1 MQANFAASQTSNSHP
16 HRRLGL
22 PFTPTTRSQ
31 HLVSFGMA
39 YREHWKHAIRSE
51 VAMTTRTLMMA
62 LLVTFV
68 LGAGVAFRSHE
79 DALNVLVVRQL
90 SDQLAQTKSELID
103 ATLRLSEA
111 HKKLGFLESSKAR
124 VQVTA
129 YALTD
134 DFGPNPVFSNNAP
147 ARNAY
152 AVPKHTL
159 PAEKILNVALSPT
172 AERKLHA
179 NLNDTIVLMSR
190 NRARKHLARFV
201 DRTAQT
207 ETRSV
212 VDILFADAHEA
223 RIWGWRSFYAVNISR
238 PDSPFQQ

>member
-1 MQANFAASQTSNSHP
+1 
-16 HRRLGL
+16 
-22 PFTPTTRSQ
+22 
-31 HLVSFGMA
+31 
-39 YREHWKHAIRSE
+39 
-51 VAMTTRTLMMA
+51 MTKLNLMMV
-62 LLVTFV
+62 LLITFV
-68 LGAGVAFRSHE
+68 LGAGLAFLSHE
-79 DALNVLVVRQL
+79 NALNVLVVRQL
-90 SDQLAQTKSELID
+90 SDQLAQTKRELIE
-103 ATLRLSEA
+103 ATVRLSEA
-111 HKKLGFLESSKAR
+111 DKKLGFLEVSKAR

-134 DFGPNPVFSNNAP
+134 DFGPHPLFSNNTLAKS
-147 ARNAY
+147 AY

-190 NRARKHLARFV
+190 NRARKQLARFV

-207 ETRSV
+207 ETRPV

-223 RIWGWRSFYAVNISR
+223 RIWGRQAFYAVNISR
-238 PDSPFQQ
+238 PDSPFQHYGLR

>member
-1 MQANFAASQTSNSHP
+1 
-16 HRRLGL
+16 
-22 PFTPTTRSQ
+22 
-31 HLVSFGMA
+31 
-39 YREHWKHAIRSE
+39 
-51 VAMTTRTLMMA
+51 MTMRNLTMA

-68 LGAGVAFRSHE
+68 LGTSVGLHRYENARNA
-79 DALNVLVVRQL
+79 AVVRQL
-90 SDQLAQTKSELID
+90 SDQLQQTKSELVD
-103 ATLRLSEA
+103 ATVRLSA
-111 HKKLGFLESSKAR
+111 ANQKLAFLDSSKAR

-129 YALTD
+129 YALTGG
-134 DFGPNPVFSNNAP
+134 FGPDPVFSNSAP
-147 ARNAY
+147 ARSAY

-159 PAEKILNVALSPT
+159 PTGKVLNVALSPM

-207 ETRSV
+207 ETRPV

-223 RIWGWRSFYAVNISR
+223 RIWGRRSFYAVDISR
-238 PDSPFQQ
+238 PDSPFQQR

>member
-1 MQANFAASQTSNSHP
+1 M
-16 HRRLGL
+16 LL
-22 PFTPTTRSQ
+22 
-31 HLVSFGMA
+31 GMA
-39 YREHWKHAIRSE
+39 YRKHWKHAIGAE
-51 VAMTTRTLMMA
+51 AAMTVRNLTMA

-68 LGAGVAFRSHE
+68 LGAAVWLHRYESVRNA
-79 DALNVLVVRQL
+79 AVVRQL
-90 SDQLAQTKSELID
+90 SDQLQQTKSELVD
-103 ATLRLSEA
+103 ATVRLSEA
-111 HKKLGFLESSKAR
+111 NKKLAFLESSKAR

-129 YALTD
+129 YALTG
-134 DFGPNPVFSNNAP
+134 DFGPDPVFSNNAP
-147 ARNAY
+147 AKSAY

-159 PAEKILNVALSPT
+159 PAEKVLNVALSPM

-207 ETRSV
+207 ETRPV

-223 RIWGWRSFYAVNISR
+223 RIWGRRSFYAVNISR

>member
-1 MQANFAASQTSNSHP
+1 
-16 HRRLGL
+16 
-22 PFTPTTRSQ
+22 
-31 HLVSFGMA
+31 
-39 YREHWKHAIRSE
+39 
-51 VAMTTRTLMMA
+51 MTMRNLTMA

-68 LGAGVAFRSHE
+68 LGTAVGLHHYE
-79 DALNVLVVRQL
+79 NVQNAAVVRQL
-90 SDQLAQTKSELID
+90 SDQLQQTKSELVD
-103 ATLRLSEA
+103 ATVRLSEA
-111 HKKLGFLESSKAR
+111 NQKLAFLDSSKAR

-134 DFGPNPVFSNNAP
+134 DFGPDPVFSNSAP
-147 ARNAY
+147 ARSAY

-159 PAEKILNVALSPT
+159 PAGRILNVALSPT

-190 NRARKHLARFV
+190 NRTRKHLARFV

-207 ETRSV
+207 ETRPV

-223 RIWGWRSFYAVNISR
+223 RIWGRRSFYAVNISR
-238 PDSPFQQ
+238 SDSPFQQQ

>member
-1 MQANFAASQTSNSHP
+1 MT
-16 HRRLGL
+16 
-22 PFTPTTRSQ
+22 
-31 HLVSFGMA
+31 
-39 YREHWKHAIRSE
+39 IRK
-51 VAMTTRTLMMA
+51 VTMA
-62 LLVTFV
+62 LLITLV
-68 LGAGVAFRSHE
+68 LAAGVGLHQHENFRN
-79 DALNVLVVRQL
+79 AAIVRQL
-90 SDQLAQTKSELID
+90 SDQLAQTKSELAD
-103 ATLRLSEA
+103 ATVRLSEA
-111 HKKLGFLESSKAR
+111 NQKLGFLESSKSR

-134 DFGPNPVFSNNAP
+134 DFGPDPLFSNNAP
-147 ARNAY
+147 ARSAY

-159 PAEKILNVALSPT
+159 PAEKVLNVALSPT

-201 DRTAQT
+201 DRTAQN
-207 ETRSV
+207 ETRPV

-223 RIWGWRSFYAVNISR
+223 RVWGRRSFYAVNISQ

>member
-1 MQANFAASQTSNSHP
+1 
-16 HRRLGL
+16 
-22 PFTPTTRSQ
+22 
-31 HLVSFGMA
+31 
-39 YREHWKHAIRSE
+39 
-51 VAMTTRTLMMA
+51 MTMRNLMMA
-62 LLVTFV
+62 LLITFV

-79 DALNVLVVRQL
+79 NALNVLVVRRL
-90 SDQLAQTKSELID
+90 SDQLAQTKSELMD
-103 ATLRLSEA
+103 ATVRLSEA
-111 HKKLGFLESSKAR
+111 NKKLGFLESSKAR

-134 DFGPNPVFSNNAP
+134 DFGPDPVFSNNAP
-147 ARNAY
+147 ARSAY

-159 PAEKILNVALSPT
+159 PAEKVLNVALSPT

-207 ETRSV
+207 ETRPV

-223 RIWGWRSFYAVNISR
+223 RIWGRRSFYAVNISQ

>member
-1 MQANFAASQTSNSHP
+1 
-16 HRRLGL
+16 
-22 PFTPTTRSQ
+22 
-31 HLVSFGMA
+31 
-39 YREHWKHAIRSE
+39 
-51 VAMTTRTLMMA
+51 MTLRNLTMA
-62 LLVTFV
+62 LLIALV
-68 LGAGVAFRSHE
+68 LAAGVELHNYESDRNA
-79 DALNVLVVRQL
+79 NVVRQL
-90 SDQLAQTKSELID
+90 SDQLEQTTSELVD

-111 HKKLGFLESSKAR
+111 NKKLEFLESSKAR

-134 DFGPNPVFSNNAP
+134 DFGPDPVFSNNAP
-147 ARNAY
+147 ARSAY

-159 PAEKILNVALSPT
+159 PAEKVLNVALSPI
-172 AERKLHA
+172 AERTLHA

-190 NRARKHLARFV
+190 NRTRKHLARFV

-212 VDILFADAHEA
+212 VDILFANAHEA
-223 RIWGWRSFYAVNISR
+223 RIWGRRSFYAVNISR